1 MFTSGPLILTFANSP
16 PHRDA
21 NVGIGPLGIRRLLS
35 SSRCFISFRMKVAA
49 KPKRAKDRAPVQ
61 AAGGIVVRDAGEPL
75 IAVVRLRK
83 DNAWV
88 LPKGKLKPGEN
99 ALAAARREVVEETG
113 HEVDVHEFLG
123 AMSRK
128 SGKLKIVQF
137 WRMTAVDAPTRKLM
151 RDVRAVKWLP
161 LQQAICTLT
170 HAHERAFLEHA
181 GPTALEAAAQTASEP
196 STAATRR
203 MQGTAVRVTFAER
216 IHAWFRRMTQSRA

>member
-1 MFTSGPLILTFANSP
+1 
-16 PHRDA
+16 
-21 NVGIGPLGIRRLLS
+21 
-35 SSRCFISFRMKVAA
+35 MKAAA
-49 KPKRAKDRAPVQ
+49 KSKRAKDRVPVQ
-61 AAGGIVVRDAGEPL
+61 AAGGIVVRDAGKPL

-99 ALAAARREVVEETG
+99 ALAAAKREVVEETG
-113 HEVDVHEFLG
+113 HEVEVHEFLG

-137 WRMTAVDAPTRKLM
+137 WRMSAVDAPTRKLT

-161 LQQAICTLT
+161 LHEAIRTLT

-181 GPTALEAAAQTASEP
+181 GPTALQAAAQSAIEPAIVTAG
-196 STAATRR
+196 R
-203 MQGTAVRVTFAER
+203 MRGAAVRVTFAEQIR
-216 IHAWFRRMTQSRA
+216 AWFRRMTQSRG

>member
-1 MFTSGPLILTFANSP
+1 
-16 PHRDA
+16 
-21 NVGIGPLGIRRLLS
+21 
-35 SSRCFISFRMKVAA
+35 MKVAA
-49 KPKRAKDRAPVQ
+49 KAKRAKVRAPVQ
-61 AAGGIVVRDAGEPL
+61 AAGGIVVRHAGEPL

-161 LQQAICTLT
+161 LQQAISTLT

-181 GPTALEAAAQTASEP
+181 GPTALQAAAQG
-196 STAATRR
+196 ATERR
-203 MQGTAVRVTFAER
+203 GATGGQARGAAVRVTFAER
-216 IHAWFRRMTQSRA
+216 IRAWFRRMTQSRA

>member
-1 MFTSGPLILTFANSP
+1 M
-16 PHRDA
+16 R
-21 NVGIGPLGIRRLLS
+21 
-35 SSRCFISFRMKVAA
+35 VAEKSKGREKA
-49 KPKRAKDRAPVQ
+49 RAPVQ
-61 AAGGIVVRDAGEPL
+61 AAGGIVVRDAEKPL

-99 ALAAARREVVEETG
+99 ALAAAKREVVEETG
-113 HEVDVHEFLG
+113 HEVEVHEFLG
-123 AMSRK
+123 AMSREA
-128 SGKLKIVQF
+128 GKLKIVQF
-137 WRMTAVDAPTRKLM
+137 WRMSALDAPPRKLM

-161 LQQAICTLT
+161 LEQAIKTLT

-181 GPTALEAAAQTASEP
+181 GPSALEAAAQNASEP